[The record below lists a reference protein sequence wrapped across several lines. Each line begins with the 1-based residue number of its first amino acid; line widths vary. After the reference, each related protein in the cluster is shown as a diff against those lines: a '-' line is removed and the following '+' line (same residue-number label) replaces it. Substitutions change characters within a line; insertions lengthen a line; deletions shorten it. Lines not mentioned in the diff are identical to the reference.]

1 MIFDPQRC
9 GTFHHVH
16 LWKANAK
23 AVEDVVWMV
32 YKVLLSSW
40 MAKLQLFLLSQC
52 QIFEGRI
59 QQKHRYIV
67 QTSIDFTFHW
77 YAVAIFPRSF

>member
-59 QQKHRYIV
+59 RIQQKLS
-67 QTSIDFTFHW
+67 T
-77 YAVAIFPRSF
+77 AVPPVYLLL